1 MVDLEREFQSPSSG
15 FRGVPFWAWNG
26 KLEKDTLQE
35 QVSVFQKMGFGG
47 FHIHVRTGLDDQY
60 LGTEYMEAVSTVVEK
75 AKECELK
82 AWLYDEDR
90 WASGAAGGFVT
101 KEQKYRQK
109 YLLFTPFSYDEVG
122 PSAPPRGFLF
132 PHMMICQPLKFIW
145 LMWDCFAD
153 WPFLLLLHLVKA
165 TDYLQNSK
173 AH

>member
-1 MVDLEREFQSPSSG
+1 MEFRFGRGRKVRKGYFARAG
-15 FRGVPFWAWNG
+15 FGISEN
-26 KLEKDTLQE
+26 
-35 QVSVFQKMGFGG
+35 GFGG

-122 PSAPPRGFLF
+122 PSAPPEG
-132 PHMMICQPLKFIW
+132 
-145 LMWDCFAD
+145 
-153 WPFLLLLHLVKA
+153 LHISCINVPA
-165 TDYLQNSK
+165 RESFWRDMR
-173 AH
+173 

>member
-75 AKECELK
+75 AKECKGKPTMIVANTVKGKGVDFMENVC
-82 AWLYDEDR
+82 
-90 WASGAAGGFVT
+90 GFHGVAPTEEET
-101 KEQKYRQK
+101 KRAIEQLEK
-109 YLLFTPFSYDEVG
+109 TS
-122 PSAPPRGFLF
+122 S
-132 PHMMICQPLKFIW
+132 I
-145 LMWDCFAD
+145 
-153 WPFLLLLHLVKA
+153 
-165 TDYLQNSK
+165 
-173 AH
+173 

>member
-132 PHMMICQPLKFIW
+132 PHKRSCEGK
-145 LMWDCFAD
+145 
-153 WPFLLLLHLVKA
+153 LLAQKKEK
-165 TDYLQNSK
+165 QEFC
-173 AH
+173 

>member
-82 AWLYDEDR
+82 AWLYDEDLLGIRCRR
-90 WASGAAGGFVT
+90 WIRNKGTEISTEIFVVYT
-101 KEQKYRQK
+101 
-109 YLLFTPFSYDEVG
+109 
-122 PSAPPRGFLF
+122 
-132 PHMMICQPLKFIW
+132 I
-145 LMWDCFAD
+145 
-153 WPFLLLLHLVKA
+153 
-165 TDYLQNSK
+165 
-173 AH
+173 